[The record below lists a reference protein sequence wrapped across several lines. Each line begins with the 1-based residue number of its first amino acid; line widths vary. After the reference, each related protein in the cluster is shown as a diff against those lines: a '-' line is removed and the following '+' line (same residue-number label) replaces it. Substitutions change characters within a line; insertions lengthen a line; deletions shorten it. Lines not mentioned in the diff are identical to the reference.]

1 MDYIWAENGQQKEE
15 KWDAVGAPGFQ
26 AWSAPGS
33 TPECFLLSGIVRKR
47 ATQKKSRR
55 TSSRNC
61 HSIISTSSC
70 RQPGSRKSLRNRPYQ
85 KASPNQSLL
94 IIMFSKKHT
103 FGNFFSVLL
112 FKLSYKQIHRSDSVK
127 IKFQIGANI
136 CSSLN

>member
-1 MDYIWAENGQQKEE
+1 MVDNDDFKRFKMPIGSKVE
-15 KWDAVGAPGFQ
+15 FQ
-26 AWSAPGS
+26 EAA
-33 TPECFLLSGIVRKR
+33 TTKIVRKR

-94 IIMFSKKHT
+94 IIMFSRKHT